1 MGDFGFLILDFGFQ
15 SEIQN
20 PQSKIDMA
28 ERVGFEPTEPVKAH
42 SISNAANS
50 TTLAPFRAGIN
61 YTKKPGDI
69 LNGTFYYSPVY
80 NYNSVNRDELSGYCE
95 KMAAADVCRGD
106 RPGADHADAA

>member
-61 YTKKPGDI
+61 YTKKPGDR
-69 LNGTFYYSPVY
+69 LNGRWREILPLFTI
-80 NYNSVNRDELSGYCE
+80 
-95 KMAAADVCRGD
+95 RGF
-106 RPGADHADAA
+106 AITIQ